1 MIWLLSWMKLPILE
15 GKSSPGLA
23 SMQTETPSYA
33 ELIETWG
40 QLWQS
45 GFAAVWQGYQQWF
58 QSVQAFSLGR
68 SLVGQTPACQVWK
81 AGRVKLI
88 HYTPTTEFQYPV
100 PVLVVPS
107 LINRYYI
114 LDLLPERSLIK
125 YLVGKGLNIY
135 LLDWGRPT
143 PADVSLTLDD
153 HLTHYLYQAVEA
165 VQADSR
171 VSTISLLGYCMGGM
185 FTAVYT
191 SLYQEQIRN
200 LVNLAGPISYH
211 DDGIFSL
218 LTRSAWFDP
227 DKLVQTYGNIPADL
241 LCWTFQMLRP
251 TSHLARA
258 LSLYENM
265 DNDDYVRS
273 YAAMQTWIFDQVDF
287 PGEAFRQ
294 YIKALY
300 QENRLVKGDFTIDGQ
315 PVDLGNIC
323 CPLLNI
329 SSEHDETAPNESVK
343 ILNDLVSSQENEQLV
358 LKGPH
363 VGMVAGSKAPK
374 YLWPQL
380 ADWLISHSE

>member
-1 MIWLLSWMKLPILE
+1 
-15 GKSSPGLA
+15 
-23 SMQTETPSYA
+23 MQTETPSYA
-33 ELIETWG
+33 ELIESWG
-40 QLWQS
+40 KLWQS

-58 QSVQAFSLGR
+58 QAVQFFSLGR
-68 SLVGQTPACQVWK
+68 SLVGQTPACEVWN

-88 HYTPTTEFQYPV
+88 HYVPTTESQYPV
-100 PVLVVPS
+100 PVLFVPS

-125 YLVGKGLNIY
+125 YLVSRGLNVY

-143 PADVSLTLDD
+143 LADVGLTLDD
-153 HLTHYLYQAVEA
+153 HLDHYLHQAVNVVRAES
-165 VQADSR
+165 QAP
-171 VSTISLLGYCMGGM
+171 VISLLGYCMGGM

-191 SLYQEQIRN
+191 SLYPEQVRSM
-200 LVNLAGPISYH
+200 VNLAGPIGYH
-211 DDGIFSL
+211 DEGIFSL

-227 DKLVQTYGNIPADL
+227 DKLVETYGNIPADL

-251 TSHLARA
+251 TSHLSRA
-258 LSLYENM
+258 LSLYEHM
-265 DNDDYVRS
+265 DDSDYVRS

-287 PGEAFRQ
+287 PGEAFRR

-300 QENRLVKGDFTIDGQ
+300 QENQLVNGGFTINERA
-315 PVDLGNIC
+315 VDLGNIH

-343 ILNDLVSSQENEQLV
+343 ILNDLVSSRENEQLV

-374 YLWPQL
+374 YLWPRL
-380 ADWLISHSE
+380 ADWLVAHSS

>member
-1 MIWLLSWMKLPILE
+1 
-15 GKSSPGLA
+15 
-23 SMQTETPSYA
+23 MQSETPNYA

-40 QLWQS
+40 KLWQS

-58 QSVQAFSLGR
+58 QSVQVFSLGR
-68 SLVGQTPACQVWK
+68 SLVAQTPACEVWS

-88 HYTPTTEFQYPV
+88 RYIPPTAAQHPE
-100 PVLVVPS
+100 PVLFVPS

-125 YLVGKGLNIY
+125 YLVGRGLNVY

-143 PADVSLTLDD
+143 PADADLTLDD
-153 HLTHYLYQAVEA
+153 HLTHYLHQAVAA

-171 VSTISLLGYCMGGM
+171 AAPVSLLGYCMGGM
-185 FTAVYT
+185 FAAVYA
-191 SLYQEQIRN
+191 SLYPEQVGN
-200 LVNLAGPISYH
+200 MVNLAGPISYH
-211 DDGIFSL
+211 DDGVFSL
-218 LTRSAWFDP
+218 LTRSTWFDP

-258 LSLYENM
+258 LALYEHM

-300 QENRLVKGDFTIDGQ
+300 QENQLVKGAFTVNGRA
-315 PVDLGNIC
+315 VDLGNIR

-329 SSEHDETAPNESVK
+329 SSEHDETAPSESVK
-343 ILNDLVSSQENEQLV
+343 ILNELVNSEENEQVV

-363 VGMVAGSKAPK
+363 VGMVAGSKAPH
-374 YLWPQL
+374 YLWPRL
-380 ADWLISHSE
+380 GDWLVDHSG